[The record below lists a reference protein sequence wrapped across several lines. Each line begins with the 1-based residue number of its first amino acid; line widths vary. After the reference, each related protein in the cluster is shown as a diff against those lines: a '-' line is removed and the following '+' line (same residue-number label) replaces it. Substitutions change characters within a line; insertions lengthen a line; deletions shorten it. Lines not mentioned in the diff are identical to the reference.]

1 MNGYVA
7 FYAGKQTEVRAAS
20 LYAAKLAAVAFFK
33 PRSSQEHMV
42 HVHLA
47 ERADGS
53 AVLQSTCI

>member
-7 FYAGKQTEVRAAS
+7 FYAGRQTEVRAAS

-33 PRSSQEHMV
+33 PRRSQEHMV

-53 AVLQSTCI
+53 AVVHATTF

>member
-1 MNGYVA
+1 MNGYIA

-20 LYAAKLAAVAFFK
+20 LYAAKIAAVALFK
-33 PRSSQEHMV
+33 PRRSQEHMV

-53 AVLQSTCI
+53 TVLQSTCI

>member
-1 MNGYVA
+1 MNGYIA

-33 PRSSQEHMV
+33 PRRAQEHMV

>member
-1 MNGYVA
+1 MNGYAA
-7 FYAGKQTEVRAAS
+7 FYAGRQTEVRAAS

-33 PRSSQEHMV
+33 PRRSQEHMV

-53 AVLQSTCI
+53 AVVHVAS

>member
-1 MNGYVA
+1 MNGYIA

-20 LYAAKLAAVAFFK
+20 LYAAKLAAVALFK
-33 PRSSQEHMV
+33 PRRSQEHMV

>member
-7 FYAGKQTEVRAAS
+7 FYAGRQTEVRAAS

-33 PRSSQEHMV
+33 PRRSQEHMV
-42 HVHLA
+42 HAHLA

-53 AVLQSTCI
+53 AVVHAPTF

>member
-7 FYAGKQTEVRAAS
+7 FYAGRQTDIRAAS

-33 PRSSQEHMV
+33 PRRSQEHMV

-47 ERADGS
+47 ERADS
-53 AVLQSTCI
+53 STVLQSIS